1 MCTRS
6 LLLGVT
12 TGYNTIPYLH
22 ELTITTTYI
31 NFQAQKPLPAG
42 TFLCVGFSLPPC
54 GVCLLCAGAV
64 HGSFSNKTT
73 FAKIL

>member
-1 MCTRS
+1 MCS

-54 GVCLLCAGAV
+54 GLWCVPALRGCRW
-64 HGSFSNKTT
+64 F
-73 FAKIL
+73 ILK